1 MTAWGGIG
9 GAGAAVAI
17 AHKLRKIMATFEE
30 HGAVRP
36 ESARTLQQ
44 LDLKD
49 SRLLRKLQKRGV
61 VVATQDQ
68 RYYLDRTGMER
79 YRSAKRTRVLIL
91 TAIALAAVLFIMW
104 FQRA

>member
-9 GAGAAVAI
+9 GAGAALAI

-36 ESARTLQQ
+36 DSARTLQQ
-44 LDLKD
+44 LGLKD
-49 SRLLRKLQKRGV
+49 SRLLRRLQKKGV
-61 VVATQDQ
+61 VVAAQDG

-79 YRSAKRTRVLIL
+79 YRFAKKTRALIL
-91 TAIALAAVLFIMW
+91 MAVALAVVFFIVW
-104 FQRA
+104 FQRS